1 MRFTQALNS
10 GLARFIF
17 IPAGSP
23 AMAASMRSSTNIL
36 WRTPMPKLPIEDLK
50 AALKRLPDWRLAEG
64 REAIIRKY
72 QFVDFDAAFAFMTR
86 VALLA
91 AKLDH
96 HPEWFNVYNKVDV
109 TLVTHDADGVTQKDI
124 DLAMAMDGYAAL
136 MSGGTK

>member
-1 MRFTQALNS
+1 
-10 GLARFIF
+10 
-17 IPAGSP
+17 
-23 AMAASMRSSTNIL
+23 MA
-36 WRTPMPKLPIEDLK
+36 KLPIDELRS
-50 AALKRLPDWRLAEG
+50 ALKRLPDWRLAEG

-91 AKLDH
+91 AKMDH
-96 HPEWFNVYNKVDV
+96 HPEWFNVYNKLEV
-109 TLVTHDADGVTQKDI
+109 TMATHDAGGVTQRDI